1 MADDAGSCYHLSG
14 HPTVHHLCFC
24 LGPHLHPC
32 QVAEAGSEQVLVISV
47 SVIICHHLSWAG
59 NIPATRALLDRR
71 DSLDPSAGVGV
82 EEDDS
87 LRLFEVR
94 FRPASTA
101 SEGPNDMLEG
111 PTLQM
116 IGRGLRVH
124 IFFTI
129 S

>member
-1 MADDAGSCYHLSG
+1 MADDAGSHYHLSG
-14 HPTVHHLCFC
+14 HLTVHR

-32 QVAEAGSEQVLVISV
+32 QVAEASRKQILVISV
-47 SVIICHHLSWAG
+47 SVIICRHLSWAG
-59 NIPATRALLDRR
+59 NIPATHALLDRR
-71 DSLDPSAGVGV
+71 DLLDPSAGVGV

-87 LRLFEVR
+87 LRLFEVC
-94 FRPASTA
+94 FQPASTA

-116 IGRGLRVH
+116 IGRGLHVH